1 MQRGDGRNIVI
12 YVLNIIRYNIV
23 NMRRVISR
31 LADLYARFLQN
42 FKLQTNFCRR
52 NKTLM

>member
-1 MQRGDGRNIVI
+1 MGRA
-12 YVLNIIRYNIV
+12 
-23 NMRRVISR
+23 ISR

-42 FKLQTNFCRR
+42 FKLQPNFGRR